1 MAVLTARQRQLRD
14 GWIAML
20 DRDLPLAQEML
31 RLPPARWPVPPIAV
45 PAVTTEDWDGS
56 LVELVAA
63 IPPPTA
69 DEPAPVA
76 RPTAEPRGAYARRAR
91 KAAP

>member
-1 MAVLTARQRQLRD
+1 LTLTARQGQLLR

-20 DRDLPLAQEML
+20 DVDLDLAQQML

-63 IPPPTA
+63 IPPPA
-69 DEPAPVA
+69 PDEPAPVA
-76 RPTAEPRGAYARRAR
+76 RPTSTPRGAYARRAR